1 MIQIG
6 TDFDGFPVEAMTV
19 KEILLK
25 LGFKTEG
32 NKFSIDKNA
41 EILNAYPMACKNDG
55 MAYPTNPEFL
65 VNVDKTVSDK
75 KVKEVCY
82 EVGSDKKLDISI
94 IIKDT
99 VIPAFNIFTDVP
111 ENKTE
116 EDDEY

>member
-32 NKFSIDKNA
+32 NKFSIDKND
-41 EILNAYPMACKNDG
+41 EILNAYPMVCENDG

-65 VNVDKTVSDK
+65 VYVDKTVSDK
-75 KVKEVCY
+75 KVKEITY
-82 EVGSDKKLDISI
+82 EVGEDKKLDITI
-94 IIKDT
+94 NVKDT
-99 VIPAFNIFTDVP
+99 VVPVFNLFRDVP
-111 ENKTE
+111 ENKVD
-116 EDDEY
+116 DDE